1 MSAARPQSIPLRGL
15 YTILDPTAA
24 GGRSLL
30 DVLRWAHEG
39 GARLF
44 QYRAKQASM
53 FDAYRQAQALRDLTA
68 DLGGIFIVN
77 DRCDL
82 ALAVEADGVHLGQE
96 DLPLPL
102 ARQLLGPTRMIGV
115 STHRPEQ
122 VTQATLDG
130 ADYLGYGPMFG
141 TATKRD
147 HEPVVGVEGL
157 QAVRGLTLLPIFAI
171 GGIKPEAIDSIKAA
185 GADGVAV
192 ISAVAGAPDVRDAAA
207 LFVRRWAA

>member
-1 MSAARPQSIPLRGL
+1 ML
-15 YTILDPTAA
+15 
-24 GGRSLL
+24 
-30 DVLRWAHEG
+30 
-39 GARLF
+39 
-44 QYRAKQASM
+44 
-53 FDAYRQAQALRDLTA
+53 DAYRQAQALRDLTA

-96 DLPLPL
+96 DLPLEQ
-102 ARQLLGPTRMIGV
+102 ARRLLGPRRLIGV

-130 ADYLGYGPMFG
+130 ADYLGYGPIFG
-141 TATKRD
+141 TASKAD
-147 HEPVVGVEGL
+147 HEPVVGIAGL
-157 QAVRGLTLLPIFAI
+157 KAVRGLTLLPIFAI
-171 GGIKPEAIDSIKAA
+171 GGIKPDAVEAIKAA